1 MSSVPAPSVI
11 RWPVFVL
18 LAIPAIAAA
27 LAITFAADH
36 SVRFGLI
43 VLGAFGLGTA
53 VAGLITVRF
62 LPERGLRIRAVIR
75 ATVAGLL
82 GIVSLTALGWAGGP
96 GVESAVA
103 ASELSW
109 IIAVG
114 LAAIAIVDASTWL
127 RLRGRDRAARD
138 WLASAVLHLVGAVA
152 PLLVPAN
159 FLMPYV
165 VRDRD
170 VVLPLE
176 LTASIIIV
184 GVTGA
189 VLAVLGVYLAIA
201 GLSLLPSRRGATEAS
216 GAVTLGGTSDKAVN
230 A

>member
-1 MSSVPAPSVI
+1 MPSAI

-18 LAIPAIAAA
+18 LAVPAIAAA
-27 LAITFAADH
+27 LAVTFAADH

-43 VLGAFGLGTA
+43 VIGAFGLGTA
-53 VAGLITVRF
+53 VAGLITVRL

-75 ATVAGLL
+75 AGVAAVL
-82 GIVSLTALGWAGGP
+82 GVVSLTALGWAAAP

-103 ASELSW
+103 ASDLSW

-127 RLRGRDRAARD
+127 HLRGRDRAARD
-138 WLASAVLHLVGAVA
+138 WLASAVLHLVGAIA

-176 LTASIIIV
+176 LTASIVIV
-184 GVTGA
+184 GLTGA
-189 VLAVLGVYLAIA
+189 ILAILGVYLAIA
-201 GLSLLPSRRGATEAS
+201 GLSLLPARRGAAGVDSAAET
-216 GAVTLGGTSDKAVN
+216 AVN